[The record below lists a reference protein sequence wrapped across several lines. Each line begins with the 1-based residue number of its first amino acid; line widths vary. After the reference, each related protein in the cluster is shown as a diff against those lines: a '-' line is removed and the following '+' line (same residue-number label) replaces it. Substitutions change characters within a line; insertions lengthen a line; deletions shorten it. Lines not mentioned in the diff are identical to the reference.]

1 MKTIA
6 KRIGIKVYNLKNGPF
21 WKQGGAIVERLGH
34 NIVLDCV
41 KIRSHGKNNRVISN
55 NRGWGTITSCKN
67 SNKW

>member
-21 WKQGGAIVERLGH
+21 WKQGGAIVERQGH

-41 KIRSHGKNNRVISN
+41 KIRSHGKNNR
-55 NRGWGTITSCKN
+55 GWGTITSCKN